1 MNSRHRSSVQ
11 VGDVAQLFDGR
22 RLRLARQLAGLRK
35 NQLAE
40 QVGRTPTA
48 IASYEKNTKRPAAAT
63 VAQLSLAL
71 GVDPSF
77 FLPGPVELE
86 FSDVV
91 AHFRSLRSTTQL
103 ARDQALAYGL
113 ATVEISATLE
123 RHVEFP
129 NSDIQDV
136 EFSGQEESPE
146 DAARRLRSHWD
157 LPEGP
162 LPHLVRSAE
171 NRGVLVVFSP
181 PASASVDAYSFEG
194 MSRPVVVLNPEKR
207 DYYRQRFDLAHELG
221 HLVMHADAEPGSAK
235 IEAQADRFAAE
246 FLMPGEHMTGLLP
259 GRADW
264 GQLQRMKESWGVSL
278 QALLYRSRALGAMS
292 EVTYRNAMVFLS
304 SKGWRRREPGVMPV
318 LEQPSLLPGA
328 VALLEGS
335 GISRHELAEE
345 ARVPLDLFQHICSRV
360 PQYEKEPHSSIDR
373 QDLPDGVVSLF
384 SKSSPGGSG
393 LVNS

>member
-1 MNSRHRSSVQ
+1 MSMNSRHRSSVQ
-11 VGDVAQLFDGR
+11 IGDVAQLFDGR

-35 NQLAE
+35 NGLADK
-40 QVGRTPTA
+40 VGKTPTA
-48 IASYEKNTKRPAAAT
+48 IASYEKNTKRPAPAT

-113 ATVEISATLE
+113 ATVEVSATLE

-129 NSDIQDV
+129 VADV
-136 EFSGQEESPE
+136 PNFEANDETDSPE
-146 DAARRLRSHWD
+146 EAAKILRASWNMP
-157 LPEGP
+157 LGP

-171 NRGVLVVFSP
+171 NRGVLVVFSAL
-181 PASASVDAYSFEG
+181 ASASVDAYSFEG
-194 MSRPVVVLNPEKR
+194 MSRPVVALNPTKR

-221 HLVMHADAEPGSAK
+221 HLVMHTDAEPGSSNT
-235 IEAQADRFAAE
+235 ETQADRFASE
-246 FLMPGEHMTGLLP
+246 FLMPKDQISDLLP
-259 GRADW
+259 AKADW
-264 GQLQRMKESWGVSL
+264 GQLQRLKESWGVSL

-292 EVTYRNAMVFLS
+292 EVTYRNAMMFLS
-304 SKGWRRREPGVMPV
+304 SKGWRRQEPGVMPV
-318 LEQPSLLPGA
+318 LEQPSILPGA

-335 GISRHELAEE
+335 GINQRTLADE
-345 ARVPLDLFQHICSRV
+345 ARVPLELFRQICSRF
-360 PQYEKEPHSSIDR
+360 PQHKPEADEESER
-373 QDLPDGVVSLF
+373 QNLPDGVVSLF
-384 SKSSPGGSG
+384 SGK
-393 LVNS
+393 

>member
-11 VGDVAQLFDGR
+11 VGDVSQLFDGR

-35 NQLAE
+35 NALADKIDK
-40 QVGRTPTA
+40 TPTA
-48 IASYEKNTKRPAAAT
+48 IASYEKNTKRPAPAT

-77 FLPGPVELE
+77 FLPGPVELD

-113 ATVEISATLE
+113 ATVEVSATLE

-129 NSDIQDV
+129 SAEIPNFEVRNDDD
-136 EFSGQEESPE
+136 SPE
-146 DAARRLRSHWD
+146 EAANLLRSAWD
-157 LPEGP
+157 LPIGP
-162 LPHLVRSAE
+162 IPHLVRTAE
-171 NRGVLVVFSP
+171 NRGVLTVFSA

-194 MSRPVVVLNPEKR
+194 MSRPVVVLNPAKR

-221 HLVMHADAEPGSAK
+221 HLVMHTDAEPGSAK

-246 FLMPGEHMTGLLP
+246 FLMPGEQISELLP
-259 GRADW
+259 QKAEW
-264 GQLQRMKESWGVSL
+264 GQLQRLKEVWGVSL
-278 QALLYRSRALGAMS
+278 QALLYRSRALGEMS
-292 EVTYRNAMVFLS
+292 EVTYRNAMMFLS
-304 SKGWRRREPGVMPV
+304 SKGWRRQEPGVMPV

-328 VALLEGS
+328 VSLLESS
-335 GISRHELAEE
+335 GVDQWELAEE
-345 ARVPLDLFQHICSRV
+345 ARVPLALFRQICSRSPMQTSNTDSDSDGDKYPSGV
-360 PQYEKEPHSSIDR
+360 ISIFAGR
-373 QDLPDGVVSLF
+373 H
-384 SKSSPGGSG
+384 
-393 LVNS
+393 